1 MRGIT
6 MKKFMKRSISTLAAL
21 LFVASTTVVAQ
32 QSDYRVVQDFRA
44 EYSELVS
51 EIDAAESSDE
61 IASIIDEISELEA
74 EYSGYSDLLDN
85 SLYPDNFED
94 RVEDLRNRVNVS
106 RENLSVIE
114 DLNERIS
121 ELESEIEELRDQLSQ
136 LDEEASATAER
147 LERSAAN
154 ERRLSGLVSQYRQN
168 IEDRDAFVN
177 NMLESLLNRYEAM
190 DAETQ
195 SEISD
200 ASESLE
206 DDPLALLETILS
218 GYINQA
224 DRESGLDASDYL
236 RMRAQHGYFAEVWDR
251 IGERMSNAY
260 ASDRPVQAEQEITDL
275 LTAWEASV
283 NNKLWGALSTAFDQN
298 GIDLPEFTSADA
310 FNNALNTFVDQAIE
324 TATEQNEEADYDLF
338 SSFNDYW
345 NSTVKAQWGEYLVAG
360 NVLSQGDIAAI
371 DVKLSTWGQNAAPTS
386 NLMFILFLISLAVI
400 IGLIV
405 LLVTKKS

>member
-1 MRGIT
+1 
-6 MKKFMKRSISTLAAL
+6 MKKFMNRTISTLAAL

-32 QSDYRVVQDFRA
+32 QSDYNVQQDFRA
-44 EYSELVS
+44 DYSALVS
-51 EIDAAESSDE
+51 DIDAAESSDE
-61 IASIIDEISELEA
+61 IASIVDQISELEA

-85 SLYPDNFED
+85 ALYPDTFED
-94 RVEDLRNRVNVS
+94 RMEDLRNRVNVS
-106 RENLSVIE
+106 RDNISVIE

-136 LDEEASATAER
+136 LDEEATATSDR

-168 IEDRDAFVN
+168 IEDRDAFVSE
-177 NMLESLLNRYEAM
+177 MLEDLLNRYEAM

-200 ASESLE
+200 AAESLE
-206 DDPLALLETILS
+206 DDPLALLETIIS

-224 DRESGLDASDYL
+224 DRDSGLEASDYVQ
-236 RMRAQHGYFAEVWDR
+236 MRAQHGYFSTVWDR
-251 IGERMSNAY
+251 IGERMANSY

-275 LTAWEASV
+275 LATWESSV
-283 NNKLWGALSTAFDQN
+283 NNKLWGALSTAFNQN
-298 GIDLPEFTSADA
+298 GVDLPEFTSDDA
-310 FNNALNTFVDQAIE
+310 FNSALNSFVDQATE
-324 TATEQNEEADYDLF
+324 TAREQNEEADFELYT
-338 SSFNDYW
+338 SFNDYW
-345 NSTVKAQWGEYLVAG
+345 NNTVKAQWGEHLVAG
-360 NVLSQGDIAAI
+360 NVLSQSDIAAI
-371 DVKLSTWGQNAAPTS
+371 DVKLSGWGQNAATTS
-386 NLMFILFLISLAVI
+386 NLMFILFLISIAVI

>member
-177 NMLESLLNRYEAM
+177 NMLEGLLNRYEAM

-275 LTAWEASV
+275 LAAWEASV